1 MMFQARNYRLLV
13 FYEQIASC
21 RERVQY
27 VRGDGINGPKK
38 YMKLNVN
45 TD

>member
-27 VRGDGINGPKK
+27 VRGDGINSHFSMVQKSI
-38 YMKLNVN
+38 
-45 TD
+45 